1 MNVYVDHPL
10 SLVELCLWYIENN
23 LDNIPLDLELLP
35 SDIVHKILE
44 FMLLQ
49 RKIGSRRLTDTN
61 ISQIKV
67 ELR

>member
-10 SLVELCLWYIENN
+10 SLVELCLWHIENN
-23 LDNIPLDLELLP
+23 FDNIPSLELLP

-49 RKIGSRRLTDTN
+49 RKIGSRRLNDTN
-61 ISQIKV
+61 ISEIKV